1 MSYWMA
7 VLSIGGLALLGLGL
21 AAVLY
26 LDGVV
31 EAELRVTEDERRW
44 TSVI

>member
-1 MSYWMA
+1 MSFWMA
-7 VLSIGGLALLGLGL
+7 ALSIGGLAVVGLGL

-31 EAELRVTEDERRW
+31 EAELRTTEDERW